1 MINNLYINA
10 LIDQKKKAITDADRK
25 LIVEKLKKHYTF
37 KQISSMT
44 GLPATT
50 LFHYTKKRNFK
61 GKKDYLDIDY
71 LIDHFSCHVPV
82 GEEIDKIKKLIKV
95 LKESIGE

>member
-1 MINNLYINA
+1 MIDNLYVNA

-25 LIVEKLKKHYTF
+25 ELVIRLKKHYTY

-44 GLPATT
+44 GLPVTT
-50 LFHYTKKRNFK
+50 LFHYQKKRNFK
-61 GKKDYLDIDY
+61 GKQHYLDIDY
-71 LIDHFSCHVPV
+71 LIDHFSNHVPI
-82 GEEIDKIKKLIKV
+82 GEEIDKVRKLIKV